1 MTAATTST
9 ERKLGAG
16 TKLLYALGATA
27 TSLKGRALST
37 FLLIFYNQVVG
48 LPPKFVGM
56 ILMVAIIVDA
66 VVDPLVGQIS
76 DNFKSRWGRRHPF
89 MIAAA
94 LPYPLAFFLLWN
106 PPTDWSDPM
115 LLGWLATLLIG
126 VRILDTF
133 FELPHQALA
142 PELAYE
148 YDSRTRL
155 MALRHFFTVI
165 GGLGMQVMAY
175 QVFLREN
182 PDGSGGVLARDGY
195 FLYSLVG
202 ALIIFAT
209 MTIST
214 LGTLNQVPH
223 LRQAPAR
230 KVSFRVMVREVI
242 ETLSNRT
249 FLVITGAAMFIS
261 IAVGVRNGLE
271 LYIGLYFWNLT
282 QPQLATLATV
292 SVIGGFL
299 GTALAPFIAS
309 RLGKKIGLIAVFGTA
324 VLVHVTP
331 VSLRLLGLAPP
342 NGTPELLALIYGE
355 EIFNSTLAAAT
366 GVILASLVADVVEDA
381 EVKTGRRS
389 EGLLLSA
396 TALMRKVV
404 SSAGPFIATL
414 VLTLIAFPVGA
425 ERKEV
430 APEVLHS
437 LGLAYVPTILGLYG
451 VAIAALF
458 AFNISRQ
465 THEENLRKL
474 REAAAL
480 AETVSITDD
489 PEGPIP
495 PVPVPTPAPS
505 RPS

>member
-1 MTAATTST
+1 MTAAITST
-9 ERKLGAG
+9 ERRLSAG

-27 TSLKGRALST
+27 TSLKGRALSV

-48 LPPKFVGM
+48 LPPRYVGV

-76 DNFKSRWGRRHPF
+76 DNFRSRWGRRHPF

-94 LPYPLAFFLLWN
+94 IPYPLAFFLLWN
-106 PPTDWSDPM
+106 PPADWSDPM
-115 LLGWLATLLIG
+115 LVGWLAVLLIG

-133 FELPHQALA
+133 YELPHQALA

-155 MALRHFFTVI
+155 LALRHFFTVI

-175 QVFLREN
+175 QVFLKEN

-209 MTIST
+209 MVIST
-214 LGTLNQVPH
+214 VGTLNQVPF
-223 LRQAPAR
+223 LRQAPSR
-230 KVSFRVMVREVI
+230 KVTPRVMLREVLQ
-242 ETLSNRT
+242 TLNNRA

-271 LYIGLYFWNLT
+271 IYIGLYFWNLT
-282 QPQLATLATV
+282 QAQLATLATI
-292 SVIGGFL
+292 SVIGGFI
-299 GTALAPFIAS
+299 GTALAPFVAS
-309 RLGKKIGLIAVFGTA
+309 RLGKKIGLITVFGAA

-331 VSLRLLGLAPP
+331 VSLRILGLAPA
-342 NGTPELLALIYGE
+342 NGTPELLMLIYGE
-355 EIFNSTLAAAT
+355 EIINATLAAST
-366 GVILASLVADVVEDA
+366 GVILASIVADVVEDA

-396 TALMRKVV
+396 TALMRKIV
-404 SSAGPFIATL
+404 SSGGPFIATL
-414 VLTLIAFPVGA
+414 VLTLVAFPVGA
-425 ERKEV
+425 ERTEV
-430 APEVLHS
+430 APEVL
-437 LGLAYVPTILGLYG
+437 LGLGKAYVPTILGLYG
-451 VAIAALF
+451 TAIAALF
-458 AFNISRQ
+458 LFNITRQ
-465 THEENLRKL
+465 KHEENLSKL

-480 AETVSITDD
+480 AENMSTTDD

-495 PVPVPTPAPS
+495 PVPAPA
-505 RPS
+505 RRG

>member
-1 MTAATTST
+1 MTAATMTST

-16 TKLLYALGATA
+16 TKILYAIGATA

-48 LPPKFVGM
+48 LPPKYVGM
-56 ILMVAIIVDA
+56 ILMAAIVVDA
-66 VVDPLVGQIS
+66 IVDPLVGQIS

-94 LPYPLAFFLLWN
+94 VPYPLAFFLLWN
-106 PPTDWSDPM
+106 PPADWSDPM
-115 LLGWLATLLIG
+115 LLGWLAALLIG

-155 MALRHFFTVI
+155 MALRHFFTVL

-195 FLYSLVG
+195 FMYSLVG
-202 ALIIFAT
+202 ALIIFTT
-209 MTIST
+209 MVIST

-230 KVSFRVMVREVI
+230 KVSFKVMAREVFQ
-242 ETLSNRT
+242 TLNNRA

-292 SVIGGFL
+292 SVVGGFA
-299 GTALAPFIAS
+299 GTALAPFVAS
-309 RLGKKIGLIAVFGTA
+309 RMGKKIGLIAVFGTA

-331 VSLRLLGLAPP
+331 VSLRLLGLAPA
-342 NGTPELLALIYGE
+342 NGTPELLMLIYGE

-366 GVILASLVADVVEDA
+366 GVILASIVADVVEDA

-396 TALMRKVV
+396 TALMRKIV
-404 SSAGPFIATL
+404 SSGGPFIATL
-414 VLTLIAFPVGA
+414 VLTLIAFPIGA

-430 APEVLHS
+430 DPEVLHS
-437 LGLAYVPTILGLYG
+437 LGMAYVPTILGLYG

-458 AFNISRQ
+458 MFNISRQ
-465 THEENLRKL
+465 RHEENLRKL

-480 AETVSITDD
+480 AETNSITDD

-495 PVPVPTPAPS
+495 PVPTLAP
-505 RPS
+505 RG

>member
-1 MTAATTST
+1 MTAAAMTST
-9 ERKLGAG
+9 ERKLGPG
-16 TKLLYALGATA
+16 TKILYAIGATA

-48 LPPKFVGM
+48 LPPRYVGV
-56 ILMVAIIVDA
+56 ILMAAIIVDA
-66 VVDPLVGQIS
+66 IVDPLVGQIS

-89 MIAAA
+89 MLAAA

-115 LLGWLATLLIG
+115 LVAWLAVLLIG
-126 VRILDTF
+126 VRVLDTF

-175 QVFLREN
+175 RVFLREN

-195 FLYSLVG
+195 FMYSLVG

-209 MTIST
+209 VVIST
-214 LGTLNQVPH
+214 LGTLNQVPY
-223 LRQAPAR
+223 LRQPPTR
-230 KVSFRVMVREVI
+230 KITFKVMVREVI
-242 ETLSNRT
+242 QTLSNRA

-282 QPQLATLATV
+282 QAQLATLATV
-292 SVIGGFL
+292 SVVGGFT
-299 GTALAPFIAS
+299 GTAFAPLVAS
-309 RLGKKIGLIAVFGTA
+309 KLGKKIGLITVFGSA

-355 EIFNSTLAAAT
+355 EIINSTLAAAT
-366 GVILASLVADVVEDA
+366 GVILASIIADVVEDA

-396 TALMRKVV
+396 TALMRKII
-404 SSAGPFIATL
+404 SSGGPFIATL
-414 VLTLIAFPVGA
+414 VLTLIAFPIGA
-425 ERKEV
+425 ERREV

-458 AFNISRQ
+458 FFNISRQ
-465 THEENLRKL
+465 KHEENLRTL

-480 AETVSITDD
+480 AENVSTTDE

-495 PVPVPTPAPS
+495 PVPTPT
-505 RPS
+505 RRG

>member
-230 KVSFRVMVREVI
+230 KVSFKVMVREVI